1 MAAYDKANEILD
13 RVFPARARANAIMA
27 GRFPATA
34 KGDRVMADAGLIP
47 KGGRGSLQPGTAGGI
62 WTPAAGGRAGDE
74 RGGGTQAP
82 DAPGVYT
89 GPREARG
96 PLYVGPGRFTGRIA
110 VPGASPAATLIAE
123 DAARA
128 VARGIPTVDIR
139 VWAAKLQEAGVSG
152 DDIFAAYENAGGDAQ
167 LSSQQQRGDTS
178 SFLLTFVGGLE
189 ELGVSSEVVV
199 GAYQQA
205 GGRIGG

>member
-13 RVFPARARANAIMA
+13 RAFPARAKANAIMS
-27 GRFPATA
+27 RSFPAMA
-34 KGDRVMADAGLIP
+34 RGDRVLADSGIAP
-47 KGGRGSLQPGTAGGI
+47 RGGRGSLQPGTAGGI

-89 GPREARG
+89 GPRTARG

-128 VARGIPTVDIR
+128 VARGIPAVDIR
-139 VWAAKLQEAGVSG
+139 VWAAKLGEAGVAS
-152 DDIFAAYENAGGDAQ
+152 DDIYAAYENAGGDAS
-167 LSSQQQRGDTS
+167 LSAQQQRGDTS
-178 SFLLTFVGGLE
+178 SFLTYFVGGLE
-189 ELGVSSEVVV
+189 QLGVSPEVIV
-199 GAYQQA
+199 GAYQEA